1 MMRRLLALVT
11 LMLAFVAS
19 LSAQAPEGDQLWEA
33 GSFDQARQAY
43 ERELATNPRSVHS
56 LYRLGVLASWRGDLD
71 SALTLA
77 ATARSI
83 EPNDPDV
90 RLLQAQVLSWQ
101 GKLPAA
107 LARYDSIITD
117 NPDRLDA
124 QVARAR
130 VLAWASRFDQADS
143 AYAGILQRDP
153 GNPEALAGRA
163 EASAWRGDLDGAEA
177 LYRSILAADSSNTAA
192 RLGLATVHFWQGRS
206 ALARRELDPV
216 LTTDPNNRD
225 AQTLDR
231 SIRLARRS
239 FVELASGWNNDSDHN
254 TTWWQSGMVTVPVT
268 DQLAVFGGVGLQE
281 SHDPIRSADRQ
292 MAEAGFR
299 LGLGKLGITTAAGA
313 RRLQPEGGGD
323 RTSASYRGALTY
335 KATPRVAFGAGYA
348 HHAFD
353 ETAQL
358 IASGLDMDE
367 AEANV
372 DLGLTRSTTLTLGGG
387 GAWFSDDNS
396 RYHVVGALMQQLPL
410 NFFAGVYGRQMGYD
424 FKGVGYFSPDRF
436 RTGEVRA
443 GWLHADL
450 AWTARVAGGLG
461 VQQAFRGAESQA
473 EWHADASLGRKWGG
487 GNLVELFGGVSNSL
501 ERSVTGAYRY
511 RSAGLRVTLGL

>member
-1 MMRRLLALVT
+1 MMRRMLALAT
-11 LMLAFVAS
+11 LMFASVAS
-19 LSAQAPEGDQLWEA
+19 LSAQAPEGDRLWEA
-33 GSFDQARQAY
+33 GSFDQAGQAY
-43 ERELATNPRSVHS
+43 ERELASNPRSVHS

-71 SALTLA
+71 SALALA
-77 ATARSI
+77 ATARAI
-83 EPNDPDV
+83 EPTDPDV

-130 VLAWASRFDQADS
+130 VLAWDGKFDAADS
-143 AYAGILQRDP
+143 AYASILQRDP
-153 GNPEALAGRA
+153 GNPSALAGRA
-163 EASAWRGDLDGAEA
+163 EARAWRGDLKGAEMM
-177 LYRSILAADSSNTAA
+177 YRSLLATDSSNTAA
-192 RLGLATVHFWQGRS
+192 RLGLATVHFWQGHS
-206 ALARRELDPV
+206 ALARSELDPV
-216 LTTDPNNRD
+216 LATDPNNRD

-231 SIRLARRS
+231 AVRLARRS
-239 FVELASGWNNDSDHN
+239 FVELAAGWNNDSDHN
-254 TTWWQSGMVTVPVT
+254 TSWWQTAMVTVPVT
-268 DQLAVFGGVGLQE
+268 DQVAVFGSVGLQE
-281 SHDPIRSADRQ
+281 SRDPIRSADRQ

-299 LGLGKLGITTAAGA
+299 LGLGKLGVTAAAGA
-313 RRLQPEGGGD
+313 RRLQPDGGAD
-323 RTSASYRGALTY
+323 RTSASYRGALAY

-387 GAWFSDDNS
+387 GAWFSDDNQ
-396 RYHVVGALMQQLPL
+396 RYHVLAALMQQLPQD
-410 NFFAGVYGRQMGYD
+410 FFAGVYARQMGYD
-424 FKGVGYFSPDRF
+424 FKGIGYFSPDRF
-436 RTGEVRA
+436 RTGEVRG
-443 GWLHADL
+443 GWLHDDL
-450 AWTARVAGGLG
+450 DWTARVAGGLG
-461 VQQAFRGAESQA
+461 LQQAFRGAETQA
-473 EWHADASLGRKWGG
+473 EWHADASVGRKWGA
-487 GNLVELFGGVSNSL
+487 GNMIELFGGVSNSL
-501 ERSVTGAYRY
+501 ERTVTGAYRY